1 MKMKKFE
8 VYPEIDKVRTG
19 RRIAAL
25 MEANGLSVTDVKEQL
40 YLQTEQA
47 VYAWMSGR
55 NTPSIQNAY
64 ALARLFKVPM
74 DSIIRGNMDAVDEQ
88 PSKEKATD
96 IVIGNVLIEG
106 KDEKSEGDKVRRFM
120 TYYQKFMDTR
130 FRAS

>member
-1 MKMKKFE
+1 MKNRLDDF
-8 VYPEIDKVRTG
+8 PEIDKVATG
-19 RRIAAL
+19 LQIKRL
-25 MEANGLSVTDVKEQL
+25 MEERNLSARDIKGYL
-40 YLQTEQA
+40 YLTSEQA

-55 NTPSIQNAY
+55 NTITTANLY
-64 ALARLFKVPM
+64 ALSKLFRVPM